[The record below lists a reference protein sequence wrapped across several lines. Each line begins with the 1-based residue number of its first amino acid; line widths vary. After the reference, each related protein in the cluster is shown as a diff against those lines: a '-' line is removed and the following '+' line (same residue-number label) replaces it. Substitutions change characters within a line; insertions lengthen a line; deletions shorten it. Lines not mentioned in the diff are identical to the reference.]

1 MKGYEKQV
9 CFFDATPRSWAGAI
23 VYAIVATALF
33 VAGCEDPEGW
43 GSCDWPWTHSHS
55 TDGAAAETVADDPA
69 PAEAAATAAPSA
81 SLVYRYGGFDGSRAA
96 EDPATQI
103 AGLHISR
110 SRLSYKWAKG
120 SLRNWGLADSQAH
133 ALACAFYWDGRQ
145 WIGGKF
151 DWISTSRTTR
161 DWTNL
166 DGGYHGWNADAFW
179 SAPKRAFCIVSKD
192 GRKRTNLIET
202 TEP

>member
-1 MKGYEKQV
+1 MTKSKFVRALLGLAYAV
-9 CFFDATPRSWAGAI
+9 TVWA
-23 VYAIVATALF
+23 VV
-33 VAGCEDPEGW
+33 VGCEDPEGW

-55 TDGAAAETVADDPA
+55 SSDTATVEEA
-69 PAEAAATAAPSA
+69 PAETPAAQTPSA
-81 SLVYRYGGFDGSRAA
+81 SPAAAPLVFRYGGFDGSRAA

-110 SRLSYKWAKG
+110 SKLSYKWAKG
-120 SLRNWGLADSQAH
+120 NLGNWGLADTDAG
-133 ALACAFYWDGRQ
+133 ALACAFYWDGKQ

-161 DWTNL
+161 GFENIY
-166 DGGYHGWNADAFW
+166 GHYNGWNPDAFW
-179 SAPKRAFCIVSKD
+179 AASKRAFCIVSRD